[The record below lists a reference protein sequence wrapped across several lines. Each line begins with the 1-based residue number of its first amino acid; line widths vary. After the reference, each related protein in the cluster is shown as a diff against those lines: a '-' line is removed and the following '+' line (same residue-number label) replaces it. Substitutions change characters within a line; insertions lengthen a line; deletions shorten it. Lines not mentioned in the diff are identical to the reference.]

1 MPSDPVTGR
10 RPDAFH
16 KFPEQIWRQREC
28 RHAGRQP
35 MPEGSIARE
44 LAGGD
49 ELDAWN
55 KAGRRR
61 AIQNKISR
69 ELRSQYKLAKELPRG
84 IFTLLMQL
92 DSEQN
97 GHHE

>member
-1 MPSDPVTGR
+1 MPD
-10 RPDAFH
+10 
-16 KFPEQIWRQREC
+16 
-28 RHAGRQP
+28 
-35 MPEGSIARE
+35 GSIASE
-44 LAGGD
+44 LAGRD

-55 KAGRRR
+55 KAVRRR

-97 GHHE
+97 GHHEGKGRA